1 MSSGKAIA
9 YSITAIAGLRR
20 MTNWLRKGR
29 DTLKRSEQ
37 FKERCPSLRGLCLAS
52 IALDVEKQANQQPR
66 GKAFFV
72 RHNEL
77 VSMCN
82 WSQSQRRSVQ
92 SSGAGS

>member
-1 MSSGKAIA
+1 MSSKDTVEDYRPDVAVVSA
-9 YSITAIAGLRR
+9 EL
-20 MTNWLRKGR
+20 TNNHPLHIR
-29 DTLKRSEQ
+29 Q
-37 FKERCPSLRGLCLAS
+37 
-52 IALDVEKQANQQPR
+52 QANQHPK

-82 WSQSQRRSVQ
+82 WSQSQRRSVE